1 MMWSC
6 KRLSFLRHLLP
17 YICKLHLR
25 VLELFSLLYM
35 LQNHHKT
42 VKKKKKVVTDYK
54 QGPLLPSII
63 SKSTISC
70 CRLSQK
76 Q

>member
-42 VKKKKKVVTDYK
+42 VKKKKGGYRLQAGSFVAQHYK
-54 QGPLLPSII
+54 
-63 SKSTISC
+63 
-70 CRLSQK
+70 
-76 Q
+76 

>member
-42 VKKKKKVVTDYK
+42 VKKKKKGGYRLQAGSFVAQHYK
-54 QGPLLPSII
+54 
-63 SKSTISC
+63 
-70 CRLSQK
+70 
-76 Q
+76 

>member
-42 VKKKKKVVTDYK
+42 VKKKGGYRLQAGSFVAQHYK
-54 QGPLLPSII
+54 
-63 SKSTISC
+63 
-70 CRLSQK
+70 
-76 Q
+76 